1 MTNKETGSAP
11 TGVRRFLPRRRS
23 RWMAAAA
30 AVALAAVG
38 VLVGLARSSVTTPT
52 SAGSGHAST
61 AGPGASAGNARSGPA
76 AGGAVG
82 TVTSVAASEFVL
94 TTSTGQRVT
103 VSELPTTIY
112 LSATH
117 RTSVSVLTDGKPVLV
132 LGTISGTAI
141 TATQVVM
148 QPATAKGSS
157 TSSRSVIPFQRGAPM
172 SSKQVGEIP
181 AGYTEGVGSI
191 VSGPDASRATEA
203 ALAAYPGGIVDRVVK
218 LSDGEFEV
226 HNIGVSWPH
235 HVFVSQAFQVA
246 GAA

>member
-1 MTNKETGSAP
+1 VTNKETGSAP

-38 VLVGLARSSVTTPT
+38 LSVGLAASSATTPT
-52 SAGSGHAST
+52 SGGSGHAST
-61 AGPGASAGNARSGPA
+61 AGPGNARSGPA
-76 AGGAVG
+76 AGGAAG
-82 TVTSVAASEFVL
+82 TVTSTSASGFVL

>member
-1 MTNKETGSAP
+1 
-11 TGVRRFLPRRRS
+11 
-23 RWMAAAA
+23 MAAIA

-38 VLVGLARSSVTTPT
+38 VSVGLAVSTATTPT

-61 AGPGASAGNARSGPA
+61 AGPGAAAGNARSGPA

-82 TVTSVAASEFVL
+82 TVTSTAASQFVL

-132 LGTISGTAI
+132 LGTTSGTAI
-141 TATQVVM
+141 TATQVII
-148 QPATAKGSS
+148 QPTTAKGSS
-157 TSSRSVIPFQRGAPM
+157 ASSSVIPFQRGAPTT
-172 SSKQVGEIP
+172 SKQVGDIP